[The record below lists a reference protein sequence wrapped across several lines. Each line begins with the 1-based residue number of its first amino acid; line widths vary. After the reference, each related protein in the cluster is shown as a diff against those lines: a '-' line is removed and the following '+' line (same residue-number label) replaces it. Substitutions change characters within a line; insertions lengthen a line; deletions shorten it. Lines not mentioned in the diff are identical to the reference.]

1 MSCHVIWLLGL
12 HVCLFSGSSYYPIYV
27 NLEFSENPR
36 ESNAK
41 ELQEVLT
48 PWVFMFQG
56 ELLYYLQQLWCLQLY
71 V

>member
-1 MSCHVIWLLGL
+1 MSCHLVIMPT
-12 HVCLFSGSSYYPIYV
+12 CLFVLGFFLLP
-27 NLEFSENPR
+27 NLCEFSENPR

-56 ELLYYLQQLWCLQLY
+56 ELLYYLQQL
-71 V
+71 